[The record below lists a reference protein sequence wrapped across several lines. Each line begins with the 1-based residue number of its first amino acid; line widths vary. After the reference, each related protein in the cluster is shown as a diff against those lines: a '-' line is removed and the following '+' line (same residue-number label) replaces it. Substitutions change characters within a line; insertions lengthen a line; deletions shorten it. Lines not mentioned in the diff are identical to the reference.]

1 MWVKLLNNMVASIPL
16 PESELPSLSFEA
28 TLYLRD
34 YS

>member
-1 MWVKLLNNMVASIPL
+1 MVASIPL